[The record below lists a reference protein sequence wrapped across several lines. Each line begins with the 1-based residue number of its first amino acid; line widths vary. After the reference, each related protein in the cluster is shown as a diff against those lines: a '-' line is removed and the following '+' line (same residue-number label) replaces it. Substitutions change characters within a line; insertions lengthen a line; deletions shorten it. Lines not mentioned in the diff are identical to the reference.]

1 MRAPGTYSLL
11 RVVGCR
17 VNGVN
22 HTTALMRYYLVEET
36 LVRGGNVGR
45 QSNADAGKDLPVV
58 RSTPDFGA
66 FYRSEYTA
74 VTTLTMVLTRSR
86 SAAED
91 IAQDAFLRAHRDWER
106 VARFENPEGWVRRVA
121 TNLAMS
127 RFRRI
132 RAEARALL
140 RLSPRTVVDA
150 MNPEATEFWA
160 EVRRLPSRQAQVVA
174 LHYVEDRSVDEIA
187 AILGVT
193 SGSVKT
199 HLHRARQTL
208 ASRFG
213 TREEAP

>member
-1 MRAPGTYSLL
+1 MGQ
-11 RVVGCR
+11 
-17 VNGVN
+17 
-22 HTTALMRYYLVEET
+22 
-36 LVRGGNVGR
+36 
-45 QSNADAGKDLPVV
+45 QSNADAGNDLPVV

-66 FYRSEYTA
+66 FYRSEYAA
-74 VTTLTMVLTRSR
+74 VTTLTMVMTRSQ

-121 TNLAMS
+121 TNLALS
-127 RFRRI
+127 RFRRM

-140 RLSPRTVVDA
+140 RSSPRTVVDA
-150 MNPEATEFWA
+150 MSPEATEFWA

-213 TREEAP
+213 TRREAP